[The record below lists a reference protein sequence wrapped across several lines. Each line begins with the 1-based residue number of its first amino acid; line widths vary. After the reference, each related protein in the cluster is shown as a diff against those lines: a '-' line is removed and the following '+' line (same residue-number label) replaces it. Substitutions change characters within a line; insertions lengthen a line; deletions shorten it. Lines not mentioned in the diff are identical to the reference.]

1 MSAIGEIITG
11 LVQLINLL
19 LIVWCLLS
27 WFPNIRW
34 YDQPFKTLDMI
45 VRPIVAPFRKII
57 PPIGN
62 IDIAPMVAMFALQI
76 LASAISS
83 IPGMRGGY

>member
-1 MSAIGEIITG
+1 MSAIGSIVSG
-11 LVQLINLL
+11 LIQLLNLL

-45 VRPIVAPFRKII
+45 VQPIVAPFRKII

-62 IDIAPMVAMFALQI
+62 IDISPMIAMLV
-76 LASAISS
+76 LNAIS
-83 IPGMRGGY
+83 IGITRVLP